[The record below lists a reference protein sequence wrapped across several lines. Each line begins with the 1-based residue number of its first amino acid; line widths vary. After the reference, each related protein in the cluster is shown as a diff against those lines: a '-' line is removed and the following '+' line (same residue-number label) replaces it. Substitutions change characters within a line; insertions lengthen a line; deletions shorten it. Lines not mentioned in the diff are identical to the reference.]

1 MPAFDRIIREYKENL
16 DRPARELCDTEKEE
30 LPVVSS
36 SSDSTL
42 NNSSETEIENVNKS
56 ANAEIVSLVP
66 YLSDSDSE

>member
-16 DRPARELCDTEKEE
+16 DRPARELCDTEEGP
-30 LPVVSS
+30 PVVSS
-36 SSDSTL
+36 SRDSTL
-42 NNSSETEIENVNKS
+42 NNSSETEIENENKS